1 VLGNGHKANSVVLC
15 DTNIFIHAFNG
26 DAPTIEHL
34 KQIGL
39 TNILLSSVTVM
50 ELYQGM
56 GNKNELAVMRKKL
69 AFYDVVQIDRCI
81 SEKAIDLIVEF
92 KLSHGL
98 QIPDALIAATV
109 VSYDLPLFTYNI
121 KDFSFIPGINLSVKI

>member
-1 VLGNGHKANSVVLC
+1 LA
-15 DTNIFIHAFNG
+15 
-26 DAPTIEHL
+26 
-34 KQIGL
+34 
-39 TNILLSSVTVM
+39 NILLSSITVM

-81 SEKAIDLIVEF
+81 SEKAIDLIAEF

-98 QIPDALIAATV
+98 QIPDALIAATA

-121 KDFSFIPGINLSVKI
+121 KDFSFIPGINLSAKI